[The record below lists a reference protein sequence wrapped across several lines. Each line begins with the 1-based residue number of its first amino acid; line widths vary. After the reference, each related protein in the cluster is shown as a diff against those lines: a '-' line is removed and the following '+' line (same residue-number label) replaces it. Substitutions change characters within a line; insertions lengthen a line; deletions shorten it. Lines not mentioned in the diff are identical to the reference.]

1 VLYAYAVGL
10 VEGRVADPDLDPEK
24 IRIRWVAGSY
34 HPDLYSENVSGSG
47 SMC

>member
-1 VLYAYAVGL
+1 VKGAYFIGL
-10 VEGRVADPDLDPEK
+10 VEGRVADPDPDPER

-34 HPDLYSENVSGSG
+34 NPDLYSENASGSG